1 LFLRRVAPAGAFSA
15 RRGAISA
22 PTTTFIQ
29 QMYRNVPGKR
39 RRAAVL
45 DKHRIQKK
53 IDRGPIAA

>member
-1 LFLRRVAPAGAFSA
+1 LFLRRVAPA